1 MYYVNIHVE
10 FFYIKFKYLLVNRH
24 YTENTGPPLLILVI
38 HVNPVVKS
46 ILIVR
51 YACILFIF
59 DVFKLSILLC
69 NVLH

>member
-1 MYYVNIHVE
+1 MYHVNINVD
-10 FFYIKFKYLLVNRH
+10 FFYIQFNYLLVNRH

-38 HVNPVVKS
+38 HVNPVDKS

-51 YACILFIF
+51 YTCILIIF

-69 NVLH
+69 KVLH